1 MIISVNGGDL
11 TTPSRKPW
19 LVAWI
24 WAGVPWVPLVF
35 LIEDWLNGE
44 NAERALVVGQLA
56 IAAAMTGSWVMSKS
70 RRGRQ
75 VIWWPAL
82 VGGLVHGVSY
92 GIAFSY
98 GLQRL
103 WLAVA
108 GGLLMGV
115 LATGFVAGM
124 WHFWITQSASRGR

>member
-1 MIISVNGGDL
+1 MSVSVDGEDL
-11 TTPSRKPW
+11 TTPARRPW

-35 LIEDWLNGE
+35 LVEDWLNEE

-56 IAAAMTGSWVMSKS
+56 IVAAMAGSWIMSKS
-70 RRGRQ
+70 RRGREM
-75 VIWWPAL
+75 IWWPAL

-98 GLQRL
+98 GAESP

-108 GGLLMGV
+108 GGLMMSV
-115 LATGFVAGM
+115 LATGFIAGM
-124 WHFWITQSASRGR
+124 WHFWVTHPASHGR